1 MAGRQDPGD
10 ADVIPAGPKFETEVY
25 RTLDRAVRQHDNQ
38 QIGEKDCGR
47 SQPWPVK
54 RPDCSVRR

>member
-1 MAGRQDPGD
+1 MAGGQDPGD
-10 ADVIPAGPKFETEVY
+10 ADVIPAWPKFETEVC
-25 RTLDRAVRQHDNQ
+25 RTPDRAIRQRDDQ
-38 QIGEKDCGR
+38 QIGEEDCGR